1 MKTEDIKDLKELLAN
16 IEFANLQI
24 KESASKLEKFKDIEK
39 VVNSANLLDASSLK
53 RQIESINFEKIGSS
67 IFSNVEKSLN
77 SAVSKFENNSDKL
90 LEISENMS
98 EIDVMSDQ
106 LTELKKIFSSIKAR
120 TFALALLIG
129 AGLGIVGAF
138 GYLQFEK
145 HKIKAEYQA
154 ELANQLKDATPI
166 QKLLVG
172 RAFVIDKF
180 TDTNEYKNILIV
192 KASKNKSI
200 KFGKLGN
207 GDIFVAVNDL
217 KGDSK

>member
-1 MKTEDIKDLKELLAN
+1 LAN
-16 IEFANLQI
+16 IEFVNLQI
-24 KESASKLEKFKDIEK
+24 KESATKLEKFKDIEK
-39 VVNSANLLDASSLK
+39 VVEASNLLDASSLK
-53 RQIESINFEKIGSS
+53 RQIESINFEKIGAS

-77 SAVSKFENNSDKL
+77 SAVSRFENNSDKL

-106 LTELKKIFSSIKAR
+106 LLELKKIFSSIKAR

-129 AGLGIVGAF
+129 VSLGVAGAYGWLK
-138 GYLQFEK
+138 FEK

-200 KFGKLGN
+200 KFGKLSN

-217 KGDSK
+217 KGDKR

>member
-24 KESASKLEKFKDIEK
+24 KESATKLEKFKDIEK
-39 VVNSANLLDASSLK
+39 VVNSANLLDATSLK
-53 RQIESINFEKIGSS
+53 KQIESINFEKIGAS

-106 LTELKKIFSSIKAR
+106 LVELKKIFSSIKAR

-129 AGLGIVGAF
+129 ASLGVAGSY
-138 GYLQFEK
+138 GWLKFEK

-154 ELANQLKDATPI
+154 ELANQLKGATPL
-166 QKLLVG
+166 QKMLIG
-172 RAFVIDKF
+172 KAYTIDKF
-180 TDTNEYKNILIV
+180 ANTDEFKDILIIEKSKAV
-192 KASKNKSI
+192 KWGELRN
-200 KFGKLGN
+200 GN
-207 GDIFVAVNDL
+207 IFIAFQ